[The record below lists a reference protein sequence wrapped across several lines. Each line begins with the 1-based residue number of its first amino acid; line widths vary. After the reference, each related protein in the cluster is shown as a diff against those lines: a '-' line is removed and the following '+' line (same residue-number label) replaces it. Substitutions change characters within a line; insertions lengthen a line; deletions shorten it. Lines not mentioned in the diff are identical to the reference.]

1 MQNNIIHLFVPEM
14 VEYGKNNKGG
24 FLLVENEAGLE
35 EYINE
40 DKRMLKYSMTELIF
54 GNQQI
59 VVKILKNGCSL
70 VVRQKEESFIEE
82 KHDLGSLM
90 KVVYEQKYEVEA
102 IEVLQIH
109 FNHSS

>member
-1 MQNNIIHLFVPEM
+1 MQNDIIHLFVPEM

-54 GNQQI
+54 GNQ
-59 VVKILKNGCSL
+59 
-70 VVRQKEESFIEE
+70 
-82 KHDLGSLM
+82 
-90 KVVYEQKYEVEA
+90 
-102 IEVLQIH
+102 
-109 FNHSS
+109 